1 MSGRNSGLKIVVAGN
16 ATLDA
21 HLEGIVRI
29 EQPNR
34 VVVTSVD
41 NSYYFKRVFE
51 IEDGPITPG
60 YKHRVKID
68 ITAYPRGLEDYIRG
82 LKNQLMPG
90 GGDINTSTSLMN
102 RADFDSDISII
113 FLDMSQ
119 RETLLVTHLNQLG
132 IQHHF
137 FNYRPVPVNA
147 IIGGRDDKLI
157 LKGPMLPREK
167 LRDEDKGVIDRL
179 VEDVQGVVINSAKD
193 ESFVDALISS
203 AERRDIP
210 LYFMVTPSLDKDF
223 VFTRV
228 LPAGITITSHEDL
241 AKLHGHDPLSYNKD
255 QLFDMAVQYARQF
268 RKDGF
273 DRYGTFVTLGSNGV
287 LYFDGKTYL
296 SHTRLKEDQAELVFN
311 SASSRFGS
319 TNGAGD
325 TFAGAVA
332 MNYLETKGFSIDE
345 IAKRASKA
353 AIRHIGYEGP
363 IQSSSFV
370 TRTL

>member
-34 VVVTSVD
+34 VVVTSGD

-119 RETLLVTHLNQLG
+119 RE
-132 IQHHF
+132 
-137 FNYRPVPVNA
+137 
-147 IIGGRDDKLI
+147 
-157 LKGPMLPREK
+157 
-167 LRDEDKGVIDRL
+167 
-179 VEDVQGVVINSAKD
+179 
-193 ESFVDALISS
+193 
-203 AERRDIP
+203 
-210 LYFMVTPSLDKDF
+210 
-223 VFTRV
+223 
-228 LPAGITITSHEDL
+228 
-241 AKLHGHDPLSYNKD
+241 
-255 QLFDMAVQYARQF
+255 
-268 RKDGF
+268 
-273 DRYGTFVTLGSNGV
+273 
-287 LYFDGKTYL
+287 
-296 SHTRLKEDQAELVFN
+296 
-311 SASSRFGS
+311 
-319 TNGAGD
+319 
-325 TFAGAVA
+325 
-332 MNYLETKGFSIDE
+332 
-345 IAKRASKA
+345 
-353 AIRHIGYEGP
+353 
-363 IQSSSFV
+363 
-370 TRTL
+370 